1 MPSVPVRPRTGLDP
15 TLDDRGVRLVGIP
28 VLGLAITI
36 LSGVLGPHRP
46 GSSLYWLGC
55 AWFVLLSA
63 VLWHV
68 NRFALVRLRPHFDWL
83 EHPWRKALALLTANV
98 ILTAPLSVVMHVAW
112 YRIARLPV
120 NGHILLTNTLVIV
133 MSVMFVTHVY
143 ETAFLIRER
152 ERDLLAAERLER
164 ERAEAELEALK
175 AQVDP
180 HFLFNALTSL
190 AYLISREPKRAV
202 AFAERLGEVYLYIL
216 TNRERNL
223 VPLCDE
229 LRFAEGYSD
238 LLHLRFGDSVRL
250 RREGE
255 TDVER
260 LLIPPVS
267 LQVLLENAVK
277 HNAVKPEAPLEIRL
291 ILAADR
297 IEVSNR
303 RAAATTTVPS
313 FKVGL
318 SNLDDRCRRTMGR
331 GLDVRTDGDTFTVVV
346 PLVAAT
352 AV

>member
-15 TLDDRGVRLVGIP
+15 TLDDRAVRLVGIP
-28 VLGLAITI
+28 FLGLAITL
-36 LSGVLGPHRP
+36 LSGVLGPYRP
-46 GSSLYWLGC
+46 SPSLYWLGC

-63 VLWHV
+63 ILWHA

-83 EHPWRKALALLTANV
+83 ERPWRKALALLGANV
-98 ILTAPLSVVMHVAW
+98 ILTAPLSVVMHLAW
-112 YRIARLPV
+112 YRIAGLSV
-120 NGHILLTNTLVIV
+120 NRHIVLTTTLVIV
-133 MSVMFVTHVY
+133 MAVMFVTHVY

-164 ERAEAELEALK
+164 DRAEAELEALK
-175 AQVDP
+175 SQVDP

-190 AYLISREPKRAV
+190 AYLIPREPKRAV

-223 VPLCDE
+223 VPLCEE

-255 TDVER
+255 ADVER

-291 ILAADR
+291 TLAADS

-303 RAAATTTVPS
+303 RAAATATSPS

-331 GLDVRTDGDTFTVVV
+331 GLEVRTDPNRFTVVV
-346 PLVAAT
+346 PLKASA
-352 AV
+352 